1 MRRLRIFTAR
11 GTPPARHVLGVSRT
25 RASHGPQALDGVDR
39 DDVRMIQ
46 RGDRLRFALEALA
59 TLGIVRDGG
68 RQHFDRKLAMELG
81 VARTKHLTPPT
92 DADAGTDFIR
102 AEVRAGGQGQR

>member
-1 MRRLRIFTAR
+1 MTSASGQPSTISIAR
-11 GTPPARHVLGVSRT
+11 NASPAFSPLAGTPPARHVLGVSRT

-59 TLGIVRDGG
+59 TLRD
-68 RQHFDRKLAMELG
+68 R
-81 VARTKHLTPPT
+81 ARRPPAT
-92 DADAGTDFIR
+92 L
-102 AEVRAGGQGQR
+102 

>member
-1 MRRLRIFTAR
+1 
-11 GTPPARHVLGVSRT
+11 
-25 RASHGPQALDGVDR
+25 
-39 DDVRMIQ
+39 MIQ

-68 RQHFDRKLAMELG
+68 RQHFDRDLAMELG
-81 VARTKHLTPPT
+81 VARTKHLTHPT

-102 AEVRAGGQGQR
+102 AEARAGGQGQR